1 MSSNRQPLSGAYDH
15 DSQSLHPMLPA
26 GRIIGHTG
34 SVLFDVVPGWD
45 GLRMRER
52 QHGDA
57 DEQEDR
63 QAHQDLYQA
72 IVGQRYISA
81 TIAVAQFRPK
91 M

>member
-1 MSSNRQPLSGAYDH
+1 V
-15 DSQSLHPMLPA
+15 
-26 GRIIGHTG
+26 RIDQVDIYLRPTRL

-81 TIAVAQFRPK
+81 TIAVALFRPK
-91 M
+91 I